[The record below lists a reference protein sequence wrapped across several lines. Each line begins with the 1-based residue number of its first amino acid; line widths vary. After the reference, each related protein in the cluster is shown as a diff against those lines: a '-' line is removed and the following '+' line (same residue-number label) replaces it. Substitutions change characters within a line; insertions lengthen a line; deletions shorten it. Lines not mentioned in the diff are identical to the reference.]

1 MSTVA
6 VVNTTPKTIFDDV
19 EKVME
24 LGEFKKTFSPNIKTI
39 LKLNLSW
46 SLFYPA
52 CSTHPYIFDGLVKY
66 LINNDFSPEKI
77 VPIENETV
85 VTKIDKGLK
94 NNRWNSIIE
103 KYNLNFEALTK
114 TKWVPVK
121 LSKPTLKLEEIFG
134 QIIVPENVIDA
145 QILHLPTI
153 KCHGHSEMTGA
164 LKNAFGMLLKKVRFH
179 SHLWIHEILTDLL
192 LVQKEVCGP
201 LFALTDGTIIGDG
214 AGPRTHDLKLGNIL
228 LASNDM
234 VSIDAIQCKV
244 MGIPL
249 KKVPKIK
256 MCHDLGLGIGDL
268 DQIELVGDYDRIE
281 NLPNFQTKTKMSP
294 VIYWNRRLYDSPFKH
309 ILFDTN
315 VFNIPVKLS
324 ATYHD
329 YLWYP
334 MKARKK
340 IAWFYKTGWGKL
352 FNNY

>member
-6 VVNTTPKTIFDDV
+6 VVKTTPKTIFDDI

-24 LGEFKKTFSPNIKTI
+24 LSGFKKTFKTNAKTV

-52 CSTHPYIFDGLVKY
+52 CSTHPYIFDGLMKY
-66 LINNDFSPEKI
+66 LINNDFNPDKI

-85 VTKIDKGLK
+85 VTKIGKGLK
-94 NNRWNSIIE
+94 NNRWDKII
-103 KYNLNFEALTK
+103 KNYKLNFEALTE

-121 LSKPTLKLEEIFG
+121 LSRPTLKLEEIFG
-134 QIIVPENVIDA
+134 QVIVPENVIKS

-192 LVQKEVCGP
+192 LVQKEICGP
-201 LFALTDGTIIGDG
+201 LFSLTDGTIIGDG
-214 AGPRTHDLKLGNIL
+214 AGPRTHEVKLGNIL
-228 LASNDM
+228 LASSDL
-234 VSIDAIQCKV
+234 VSVDAIQCKV

-249 KKVPKIK
+249 KKVPKIR

-268 DQIELVGDYDRIE
+268 DQIEIVGDYDNIKQ
-281 NLPNFQTKTKMSP
+281 LPNFHTKTKMSP
-294 VIYWNRRLYDSPFKH
+294 VIYWNRKLYNTPLRH
-309 ILFDTN
+309 MLFETN
-315 VFNIPVKLS
+315 VFNIPVQLS

-329 YLWYP
+329 RFWYP
-334 MKARKK
+334 TKGKKK
-340 IAWFYKTGWGKL
+340 IAWFMKTGWGKL
-352 FNNY
+352 FNKY

>member
-1 MSTVA
+1 MSVVA
-6 VVNTTPKTIFDDV
+6 AVKTTPKTIFDDI
-19 EKVME
+19 EKAME
-24 LGEFKKTFSPNIKTI
+24 LGGLKKTFKPDIKTI

-52 CSTHPYIFDGLVKY
+52 CSTHPYIFDGLMKY

-94 NNRWNSIIE
+94 NNRWNTII
-103 KYNLNFEALTK
+103 KRYNLKFESLTE
-114 TKWVPVK
+114 TKWVRVK
-121 LSKPTLKLEEIFG
+121 LKKPTLKLEEIFG
-134 QIIVPENVIDA
+134 QIIVPENVLKA

-214 AGPRTHDLKLGNIL
+214 AGPRTHDVKLGNIL
-228 LASNDM
+228 LASSDM

-268 DQIELVGDYDRIE
+268 DQIEIVGDFDGMKK
-281 NLPNFQTKTKMSP
+281 LPNFHTKTKMSP
-294 VIYWNRRLYDSPFKH
+294 VIYWNRRLYNSPFKH

-329 YLWYP
+329 KFWYP
-334 MKARKK
+334 TKARKK
-340 IAWFYKTGWGKL
+340 IAWFMNTGWGKL
-352 FNNY
+352 FKKY

>member
-6 VVNTTPKTIFDDV
+6 VVKTTPETIFDDI
-19 EKVME
+19 EKAME
-24 LGEFKKTFSPNIKTI
+24 LGGFKKTFKPNKKTI
-39 LKLNLSW
+39 IKLNLSW

-52 CSTHPYIFDGLVKY
+52 CSTHPYIFDGLMKY
-66 LINNDFSPEKI
+66 LMNNDFNPDMV

-94 NNRWNSIIE
+94 NNRWDKIIK
-103 KYNLNFEALTK
+103 KYKLNFEPLTE

-134 QIIVPENVIDA
+134 QITVPENVIDS
-145 QILHLPTI
+145 QILHLPTL

-192 LVQKEVCGP
+192 LVQKEICGP
-201 LFALTDGTIIGDG
+201 LFSLTDGTIVGDG

-249 KKVPKIK
+249 NTVPKIK

-268 DQIELVGDYDRIE
+268 DQIELVGDYDNI
-281 NLPNFQTKTKMSP
+281 NKLPNFICKPKMSP
-294 VIYWNRRLYDSPFKH
+294 VISWNRKLYNTPLKH
-309 ILFDTN
+309 ILFETN
-315 VFNIPVKLS
+315 VFNIPVQLS

-329 YLWYP
+329 KFWYP
-334 MKARKK
+334 TRGRKR
-340 IAWFYKTGWGKL
+340 IAWFMNTGWGKL
-352 FNNY
+352 LNKY